1 MAKRPKGTGSL
12 SHVTGDRWRGR
23 VFIRTD
29 RATGKPIQL
38 ERTIHARTKAE
49 AQRQLA
55 AFIVEVQADPPAG
68 SSATVR
74 TTVEEWIR
82 HIEARGRA
90 PRTIEEARRTLE
102 REIGPALGAIPVG
115 KLSTRDVDEWIG
127 RMSTGDGRPRPLKP
141 STITR
146 HVGVLRAALT
156 QAVTW
161 EWIER
166 NPVARAELPRTS
178 RQAVR
183 VPSAEDVRRLVL
195 AADERDSTWGL
206 LVRLAVLTGCRRG
219 ELCGLRWEDVDT
231 AAGVMRIRRSI
242 YRAGGATGIKAPK
255 SGRERIVPLDPVT
268 EAVLAERLA
277 QAIDTAAEIDVEL
290 RPDAYVASRWPDGS
304 RPINPDTFT
313 SAVRTMANEL
323 GLPHVHLH
331 SLRHF
336 AATELLAAGIS
347 PRDTAE
353 LLGHADGGRLALA
366 TYSHATDARQ
376 RAAAAVLGRALM
388 PGE

>member
-1 MAKRPKGTGSL
+1 MTEVRPGVYRLRVYVARSTAIDKGRQVS
-12 SHVTGDRWRGR
+12 
-23 VFIRTD
+23 
-29 RATGKPIQL
+29 
-38 ERTIHARTKAE
+38 RTIEAKNATEAR
-49 AQRQLA
+49 RQLA

-115 KLSTRDVDEWIG
+115 KLTTRDVDEWIG

-141 STITR
+141 STIIR
-146 HVGVLRAALT
+146 HVGILRAALT

-161 EWIER
+161 DWIER
-166 NPVARAELPRTS
+166 NPVARAELPRLG
-178 RQAVR
+178 REAVR
-183 VPSAEDVRRLVL
+183 IPSSEDVRRLVL

-231 AAGVMRIRRSI
+231 EAGVVRIRRSV
-242 YRAGGATGIKAPK
+242 YRAGGATGVKAPK
-255 SGRERIVPLDPVT
+255 SGRERVVPLDPVT

-277 QAIDTAAEIDVEL
+277 QAAAQAAEIDVEL

-304 RPINPDTFT
+304 VPVNPDTFT
-313 SAVRTMANEL
+313 AVVRTMANEL

-376 RAAAAVLGRALM
+376 RQAAAVLGRTLM
-388 PGE
+388 PDE